1 MKEVLKEHHL
11 ELGDIVKDP
20 MDGLI
25 AFHTHHLG

>member
-1 MKEVLKEHHL
+1 MKEVLLQHHL

-25 AFHTHHLG
+25 AFHCHN